1 MAYEFKW
8 HECNVLFTDDK
19 MEDMGID
26 ERIWF
31 RSMIDLNKVVGF
43 SEWEDDGER
52 GVQLFISGALSVIID
67 TLFDDF
73 KELLE

>member
-1 MAYEFKW
+1 
-8 HECNVLFTDDK
+8 
-19 MEDMGID
+19 
-26 ERIWF
+26 
-31 RSMIDLNKVVGF
+31 MIDLNKVVGF

-52 GVQLFISGALSVIID
+52 GVQLFMNGTLSVIID